1 MEYTHENQKICVSQ
15 ECNGIGKIKGIANKS
30 QGLDYRA
37 QWLFSNPK
45 SVGGILI
52 THRDQLFN
60 TSRSL
65 DAFFLFIS
73 VVILLLPMINYC
85 IVHRCII

>member
-1 MEYTHENQKICVSQ
+1 MNGSTHENQMICVS
-15 ECNGIGKIKGIANKS
+15 EEGNGVGKIKGIANKS

-37 QWLFSNPK
+37 QWLFSNLK

-65 DAFFLFIS
+65 DAFFNL
-73 VVILLLPMINYC
+73 
-85 IVHRCII
+85 